1 MHAYRENAT
10 SRVFGQSN
18 DQFVEMILKKFFL
31 DQVENRIERVL
42 MIRCQGGCN
51 SLGRSPPEDVNL
63 LDLLQGGVRG
73 NGKGELPAFR

>member
-31 DQVENRIERVL
+31 D
-42 MIRCQGGCN
+42 
-51 SLGRSPPEDVNL
+51 
-63 LDLLQGGVRG
+63 LLQGGLRG
-73 NGKGELPAFR
+73 NGKGALPAFR